1 MAEEDRAGAER
12 FAGRAAV
19 GDGRAIHVLL
29 VDDHQVVRRGL
40 RTFLE
45 IQDDIEVVGEA
56 SDGAEGI
63 ARAEEL
69 RPDVVL
75 MDIKMPGTDG
85 IEALRKLR
93 ELDNPAKVLIV
104 TSFTEQR
111 TVIPALRAGASG
123 YVYKD
128 VDPEALAGAIRSV
141 HAGHVLLQ
149 PEVAGALLAQDA
161 PGSGQGRGT
170 SLTDREREVLRL
182 IADGRSN
189 REIARA
195 LVLSEKTVKTHVSN
209 ILMKLDLSDRTQAA
223 LWAVRHGVTDR
234 DGEGSAEPDRRP
246 PV

>member
-1 MAEEDRAGAER
+1 MAD
-12 FAGRAAV
+12 AARPSKN
-19 GDGRAIHVLL
+19 GIRVLL

-45 IQDDIEVVGEA
+45 VQDDIEVVGEA
-56 SDGAEGI
+56 ADGAEGV

-85 IEALRKLR
+85 IDALRKLR
-93 ELDNPAKVLIV
+93 ELANPARVLIV

-111 TVIPALRAGASG
+111 TVVPALRAGASG

-128 VDPEALAGAIRSV
+128 VDPDALAGAIRSV

-149 PEVAGALLAQDA
+149 PEVAGALLAQED
-161 PGSGQGRGT
+161 GNGGTGRGST
-170 SLTDREREVLRL
+170 LTEREREVLTL

-209 ILMKLDLSDRTQAA
+209 ILMKLDVSDRTQAA
-223 LWAVRHGVTDR
+223 LWAVRHGIT
-234 DGEGSAEPDRRP
+234 G
-246 PV
+246 

>member
-1 MAEEDRAGAER
+1 MADKIIR
-12 FAGRAAV
+12 
-19 GDGRAIHVLL
+19 VLL

-56 SDGAEGI
+56 ADGAEGV
-63 ARAEEL
+63 ARTEEL

-85 IEALRKLR
+85 IEALRTLR
-93 ELDNPAKVLIV
+93 GLQNPARVLIV

-111 TVIPALRAGASG
+111 TVVPALRAGASG

-128 VDPEALAGAIRSV
+128 VDPDALAGAIRSV
-141 HAGHVLLQ
+141 YAGHVLLQ
-149 PEVAGALLAQDA
+149 PEVAEALLAQEE
-161 PGSGQGRGT
+161 PGGGTGRGNT
-170 SLTDREREVLRL
+170 LTEREREVLGL

-223 LWAVRHGVTDR
+223 LWAVRHGAA
-234 DGEGSAEPDRRP
+234 S
-246 PV
+246 

>member
-1 MAEEDRAGAER
+1 MGRRTVAGE
-12 FAGRAAV
+12 
-19 GDGRAIHVLL
+19 GRAIRVLL

-45 IQDDIEVVGEA
+45 VQDDIEVVGEA

-63 ARAEEL
+63 AAAEQL

-75 MDIKMPGTDG
+75 MDVKMPGMDG

-93 ELDNPAKVLIV
+93 ELANPARVLVV

-111 TVIPALRAGASG
+111 TVVPALRAGAAG

-128 VDPEALAGAIRSV
+128 IDPEALAGAIRSV

-149 PEVAGALLAQDA
+149 PEVAEALLAQDE
-161 PGSGQGRGT
+161 GNSGQGRGT
-170 SLTDREREVLRL
+170 SLTDREREVLGL

-209 ILMKLDLSDRTQAA
+209 ILMKLDLADRTQAA
-223 LWAVRHGVTDR
+223 LWAVRHGI
-234 DGEGSAEPDRRP
+234 GA
-246 PV
+246 

>member
-1 MAEEDRAGAER
+1 MAEKVIR
-12 FAGRAAV
+12 
-19 GDGRAIHVLL
+19 VLL

-45 IQDDIEVVGEA
+45 VQEDIEVVGEA
-56 SDGAEGI
+56 ADGAEGV

-75 MDIKMPGTDG
+75 MDVKMPGTDG

-93 ELDNPAKVLIV
+93 ELANPARVLIV

-111 TVIPALRAGASG
+111 TVVPALRAGASG

-128 VDPEALAGAIRSV
+128 IDPDALACAIRSV

-149 PEVAGALLAQDA
+149 PEVADALLSQDEQ
-161 PGSGQGRGT
+161 SGQAAGTGRGST
-170 SLTDREREVLRL
+170 LTEREREVLGL

-209 ILMKLDLSDRTQAA
+209 ILMKLDLADRTQAA
-223 LWAVRHGVTDR
+223 LWAVRHGLT
-234 DGEGSAEPDRRP
+234 A
-246 PV
+246 

>member
-1 MAEEDRAGAER
+1 MGEP
-12 FAGRAAV
+12 
-19 GDGRAIHVLL
+19 IKVLL

-45 IQDDIEVVGEA
+45 VQDDIEVVGEA
-56 SDGAEGI
+56 ADGADGV

-75 MDIKMPGTDG
+75 MDVKMPGLDG
-85 IEALRKLR
+85 IDALRRLR
-93 ELDNPAKVLIV
+93 ELGNPARVLIV

-111 TVIPALRAGASG
+111 TVVPALRAGAAG

-128 VDPEALAGAIRSV
+128 VDPDALAGAIRSV
-141 HAGHVLLQ
+141 HAGHILLQ
-149 PEVAGALLAQDA
+149 PEVADVLLSQEEAN
-161 PGSGQGRGT
+161 SGQGRGG
-170 SLTDREREVLRL
+170 SLTDREREVLGL

-209 ILMKLDLSDRTQAA
+209 ILMKLDLADRTQAA
-223 LWAVRHGVTDR
+223 LWAVRHGMT
-234 DGEGSAEPDRRP
+234 G
-246 PV
+246 

>member
-1 MAEEDRAGAER
+1 MAD
-12 FAGRAAV
+12 AV
-19 GDGRAIHVLL
+19 KVLL

-45 IQDDIEVVGEA
+45 VQDDIEVVGEA
-56 SDGAEGI
+56 ADGDEGV
-63 ARAEEL
+63 ARTEEL

-75 MDIKMPGTDG
+75 MDVRMPGTDG
-85 IEALRKLR
+85 VEALRRLR
-93 ELDNPAKVLIV
+93 AAGNPARVLIV

-111 TVIPALRAGASG
+111 TVVPALRAGAAG

-128 VDPEALAGAIRSV
+128 VDPDALAAAIRSV

-149 PEVAGALLAQDA
+149 PEVADALLSQEV
-161 PGSGQGRGT
+161 PQPGQGRGG
-170 SLTDREREVLRL
+170 SLTDREREVLGL

-209 ILMKLDLSDRTQAA
+209 ILMKLDLADRTQAA
-223 LWAVRHGVTDR
+223 LWAVRHGVAD
-234 DGEGSAEPDRRP
+234 
-246 PV
+246 

>member
-1 MAEEDRAGAER
+1 MADKT
-12 FAGRAAV
+12 
-19 GDGRAIHVLL
+19 IHVLL

-45 IQDDIEVVGEA
+45 VQDDIEVVGEA
-56 SDGAEGI
+56 ADGAEGV

-69 RPDVVL
+69 KPDVVL
-75 MDIKMPGTDG
+75 MDVKMPGMDG
-85 IEALRKLR
+85 IDALRKMR
-93 ELDNPAKVLIV
+93 ELANPAKVLIV

-111 TVIPALRAGASG
+111 TVVPALRAGASG

-149 PEVAGALLAQDA
+149 PEVAGALLSQDDQS
-161 PGSGQGRGT
+161 SGTGRGT
-170 SLTDREREVLRL
+170 NLTEREREVLGL

-209 ILMKLDLSDRTQAA
+209 ILMKLDLADRTQAA
-223 LWAVRHGVTDR
+223 LWAVRHGLTD
-234 DGEGSAEPDRRP
+234 
-246 PV
+246 

>member
-1 MAEEDRAGAER
+1 MAEVIR
-12 FAGRAAV
+12 
-19 GDGRAIHVLL
+19 VLL

-45 IQDDIEVVGEA
+45 VQDDIEVVGEA
-56 SDGAEGI
+56 ADGEEGL
-63 ARAEEL
+63 ARIEEL

-75 MDIKMPGTDG
+75 MDVKMPGTDG
-85 IEALRKLR
+85 VDALRGLR
-93 ELDNPAKVLIV
+93 ASGNPARVLVV

-111 TVIPALRAGASG
+111 TVVPALRAGAAG

-149 PEVAGALLAQDA
+149 PEVAGALLHDEDA
-161 PGSGQGRGT
+161 GQPAGRAPT
-170 SLTDREREVLRL
+170 LTEREDQVLEL

-189 REIARA
+189 REIAKA

-209 ILMKLDLSDRTQAA
+209 ILMKLDLADRTQAA
-223 LWAVRHGVTDR
+223 LWAVRHGI
-234 DGEGSAEPDRRP
+234 GG
-246 PV
+246 

>member
-1 MAEEDRAGAER
+1 MAEKIR
-12 FAGRAAV
+12 
-19 GDGRAIHVLL
+19 VLL

-45 IQDDIEVVGEA
+45 VQDDIEVVGEA
-56 SDGAEGI
+56 SDGAAGV
-63 ARAEEL
+63 AATEEL

-75 MDIKMPGTDG
+75 MDVKMPGTDG
-85 IEALRKLR
+85 IEALRRLR
-93 ELDNPAKVLIV
+93 ELGNPARVLVV

-111 TVIPALRAGASG
+111 TVVPALRAGAYG

-128 VDPEALAGAIRSV
+128 IDPDALAGAIRSV

-149 PEVAGALLAQDA
+149 AEVAGALLSQDEQG
-161 PGSGQGRGT
+161 PGGGSGRGST
-170 SLTDREREVLRL
+170 LTEREREVLGL

-209 ILMKLDLSDRTQAA
+209 ILMKLDLADRTQAA
-223 LWAVRHGVTDR
+223 LWAVRHGLT
-234 DGEGSAEPDRRP
+234 S
-246 PV
+246 

>member
-1 MAEEDRAGAER
+1 MADRTVR
-12 FAGRAAV
+12 
-19 GDGRAIHVLL
+19 VLL

-45 IQDDIEVVGEA
+45 VQDDIEVVGEA
-56 SDGAEGI
+56 SDGAEGV

-69 RPDVVL
+69 LPDVVL

-93 ELDNPAKVLIV
+93 ELDNPARVLIV

-111 TVIPALRAGASG
+111 TVVPALRAGASG

-149 PEVAGALLAQDA
+149 SEVASALLAQDD
-161 PGSGQGRGT
+161 PGGGQGRGT
-170 SLTDREREVLRL
+170 SLTEREREVLAL

-223 LWAVRHGVTDR
+223 LWAVRHGIT
-234 DGEGSAEPDRRP
+234 G
-246 PV
+246 

>member
-1 MAEEDRAGAER
+1 MGDRSSR
-12 FAGRAAV
+12 IR
-19 GDGRAIHVLL
+19 VLL

-45 IQDDIEVVGEA
+45 VQEDIEVVGEA
-56 SDGAEGI
+56 GDGDEGV
-63 ARAEEL
+63 ARTEEL

-75 MDIKMPGTDG
+75 MDVKMPGTDG
-85 IEALRKLR
+85 IEALRRLR
-93 ELDNPAKVLIV
+93 GLDNPAKVLIV

-111 TVIPALRAGASG
+111 TVVPALRAGASG

-128 VDPEALAGAIRSV
+128 IDPEALAGAIRSV

-149 PEVAGALLAQDA
+149 PEVAGALLSQDD
-161 PGSGQGRGT
+161 PNTGSGRGGT
-170 SLTDREREVLRL
+170 LTEREREVLGL

-209 ILMKLDLSDRTQAA
+209 ILMKLDLADRTQAA
-223 LWAVRHGVTDR
+223 LWAVRHGLTT
-234 DGEGSAEPDRRP
+234 
-246 PV
+246 

>member
-1 MAEEDRAGAER
+1 MIR
-12 FAGRAAV
+12 
-19 GDGRAIHVLL
+19 VLL

-45 IQDDIEVVGEA
+45 VQDDIEVVGEA
-56 SDGAEGI
+56 SDGAEGV

-75 MDIKMPGTDG
+75 MDVKMPGTDG
-85 IEALRKLR
+85 IEALRRLR
-93 ELDNPAKVLIV
+93 DLGNPARVLIV

-111 TVIPALRAGASG
+111 TVVPALRAGAKG

-128 VDPEALAGAIRSV
+128 IDPDALAGAIRSV

-149 PEVAGALLAQDA
+149 PEVAGALLSQDEH
-161 PGSGQGRGT
+161 GSGGGTGRGPG
-170 SLTDREREVLRL
+170 LTEREREVLGL

-209 ILMKLDLSDRTQAA
+209 ILMKLDLADRTQAA
-223 LWAVRHGVTDR
+223 LWAVRHGMV
-234 DGEGSAEPDRRP
+234 E
-246 PV
+246 

>member
-1 MAEEDRAGAER
+1 MADKT
-12 FAGRAAV
+12 
-19 GDGRAIHVLL
+19 IHVLL

-45 IQDDIEVVGEA
+45 VQDDIEVVGEA
-56 SDGAEGI
+56 ADGAEGV

-69 RPDVVL
+69 KPDVVL
-75 MDIKMPGTDG
+75 MDVKMPGMDG
-85 IEALRKLR
+85 IDALRKMR
-93 ELDNPAKVLIV
+93 ELANPAKVLIV

-111 TVIPALRAGASG
+111 TVVPALRAGASG

-149 PEVAGALLAQDA
+149 PEVAGALLSQDDQ
-161 PGSGQGRGT
+161 GSGTGRGT
-170 SLTDREREVLRL
+170 TLTEREREVLGL

-209 ILMKLDLSDRTQAA
+209 ILMKLDLADRTQAA
-223 LWAVRHGVTDR
+223 LWAVRHGLTD
-234 DGEGSAEPDRRP
+234 
-246 PV
+246 

>member
-1 MAEEDRAGAER
+1 MADTRP
-12 FAGRAAV
+12 
-19 GDGRAIHVLL
+19 IHVLL

-45 IQDDIEVVGEA
+45 VQDDIEVVGEA
-56 SDGAEGI
+56 ADGTGGI
-63 ARAEEL
+63 AAAEQL

-75 MDIKMPGTDG
+75 MDIKMPGMDG

-93 ELDNPAKVLIV
+93 ELDNPARVLVV

-111 TVIPALRAGASG
+111 TVVPALRAGAAG

-128 VDPEALAGAIRSV
+128 IDPEALAAAIRSV

-149 PEVAGALLAQDA
+149 PEVAGALLSQED
-161 PGSGQGRGT
+161 GNGGQGRGT
-170 SLTDREREVLRL
+170 SLTDRESEVLGL

-209 ILMKLDLSDRTQAA
+209 ILMKLDLADRTQAA
-223 LWAVRHGVTDR
+223 LWAVRHGI
-234 DGEGSAEPDRRP
+234 GA
-246 PV
+246 

>member
-1 MAEEDRAGAER
+1 MADTRIR
-12 FAGRAAV
+12 
-19 GDGRAIHVLL
+19 VLL

-45 IQDDIEVVGEA
+45 VQEDIEVVGEA
-56 SDGAEGI
+56 ADGEEGI

-69 RPDVVL
+69 RPDVIL
-75 MDIKMPGTDG
+75 MDVKMPVTDG
-85 IEALRKLR
+85 IEALRRLR
-93 ELDNPAKVLIV
+93 EAANPARVLIV

-111 TVIPALRAGASG
+111 TVVPALRAGAAG

-128 VDPEALAGAIRSV
+128 IDPEALAAAIRSV

-149 PEVAGALLAQDA
+149 PEVAQALLAQE
-161 PGSGQGRGT
+161 GQGAASSRPG
-170 SLTDREREVLRL
+170 SLTDREREVLSL

-223 LWAVRHGVTDR
+223 LWAVRHGIVDV
-234 DGEGSAEPDRRP
+234 RR
-246 PV
+246 

>member
-1 MAEEDRAGAER
+1 MAERTIR
-12 FAGRAAV
+12 
-19 GDGRAIHVLL
+19 VLL

-45 IQDDIEVVGEA
+45 VQDDIEVVGEA
-56 SDGAEGI
+56 ADGDEGVL
-63 ARAEEL
+63 RAEEL

-75 MDIKMPGTDG
+75 MDLKMPGSDG
-85 IEALRKLR
+85 LGALRRLR
-93 ELDNPAKVLIV
+93 ELGNPARVLVV

-111 TVIPALRAGASG
+111 TAVPALRAGAAG

-128 VDPEALAGAIRSV
+128 IDPEALAGAIRAV
-141 HAGHVLLQ
+141 HAGHILLQ
-149 PEVAGALLAQDA
+149 PEVAGALLTEQGA
-161 PGSGQGRGT
+161 PGGSGRVGA
-170 SLTDREREVLRL
+170 LTEREREVLCL

-223 LWAVRHGVTDR
+223 LWAVRQGLT
-234 DGEGSAEPDRRP
+234 S
-246 PV
+246 

>member
-1 MAEEDRAGAER
+1 MADKPIR
-12 FAGRAAV
+12 
-19 GDGRAIHVLL
+19 VLL

-45 IQDDIEVVGEA
+45 VQDDIEVVDEA
-56 SDGAEGI
+56 GDGAEGV

-85 IEALRKLR
+85 IEALKRLR
-93 ELDNPAKVLIV
+93 GLANPAKVLIV

-111 TVIPALRAGASG
+111 TVVPALRAGASG

-128 VDPEALAGAIRSV
+128 IDPDALAGAIRSV

-149 PEVAGALLAQDA
+149 PEVAGALLAQDD
-161 PGSGQGRGT
+161 PQGGTGRGT
-170 SLTDREREVLRL
+170 TLTEREREVLGL

-209 ILMKLDLSDRTQAA
+209 ILMKLDLADRTQAA
-223 LWAVRHGVTDR
+223 LWAVRHGLTT
-234 DGEGSAEPDRRP
+234 
-246 PV
+246 

>member
-1 MAEEDRAGAER
+1 MADKIIR
-12 FAGRAAV
+12 
-19 GDGRAIHVLL
+19 VLL

-56 SDGAEGI
+56 ADGAEGV
-63 ARAEEL
+63 ARTEEL

-85 IEALRKLR
+85 IEALRRLR
-93 ELDNPAKVLIV
+93 ELESPAKVLIV

-111 TVIPALRAGASG
+111 TVVPALRAGASG

-128 VDPEALAGAIRSV
+128 VDPDALAGAIRSV
-141 HAGHVLLQ
+141 YAGHVLLQ
-149 PEVAGALLAQDA
+149 PEVAGALLAQEDS
-161 PGSGQGRGT
+161 GSGTGRGST
-170 SLTDREREVLRL
+170 LTEREREVLGL

-223 LWAVRHGVTDR
+223 LWAVRHGAA
-234 DGEGSAEPDRRP
+234 G
-246 PV
+246 